1 MRPNEKQRPAA
12 TGAPRDKGPGA
23 DQPSD
28 GASDRPENP
37 PQGCHT
43 VTDALNRMVQVGCLD
58 NARGTIE
65 CYLQRA
71 GHVMR
76 LLGQISVR
84 QLHLDDVQE
93 YCSRRLREGAARETV
108 RKELVALRRALSLAA
123 QRGLLR
129 SDPAALIPRFRAA
142 YTPRRRWL
150 TQKDFERLLIPFT
163 PERRRWLLL
172 ATFGGCRL
180 SEVEGLRWEHVDFAN
195 KDLLVPGTKT
205 KGSHR
210 RIPLHP
216 LLQTELERETG
227 ASESPLTP
235 AWRNVRRDLAKAC
248 EQLGLARVSPN
259 DLRRTF
265 ASWLK
270 QAQVDSFVV
279 AQLLGHSS
287 SRMVELVY
295 GRLDAKTLEG
305 AVNRLPSVKT
315 HS

>member
-1 MRPNEKQRPAA
+1 MRSESEKRPTAA
-12 TGAPRDKGPGA
+12 GPKRERGAAA
-23 DQPSD
+23 DQPAHGESH
-28 GASDRPENP
+28 RPADPAE
-37 PQGCHT
+37 GSHT
-43 VTDALNRMVQVGCLD
+43 VADALNRMVQVGCLD
-58 NARGTIE
+58 NARGTVQ

-71 GHVMR
+71 GHVVR
-76 LLGQISVR
+76 LLGDIAVR

-93 YCSRRLREGAARETV
+93 YCSLRLREGAARETV
-108 RKELVALRRALSLAA
+108 RKELVTLRRALSLAA
-123 QRGLLR
+123 ARGLLR
-129 SDPAALIPRFRAA
+129 TDPAALIPRFRAQ

-150 TQKDFERLLIPFT
+150 TPQDFERLLAPFP

-180 SEVEGLRWEHVDFAN
+180 SEVEGLRWEHVDFVN
-195 KDLLVPGTKT
+195 KALLVPGTKT

-210 RIPLHP
+210 RIPMHP
-216 LLQTELERETG
+216 LLQAELARETG
-227 ASESPLTP
+227 ASDTPLTP
-235 AWRNVRRDLAKAC
+235 KWRNVRRDLAKAC
-248 EQLGLARVSPN
+248 EGLGLARVSPN

-295 GRLDAKTLEG
+295 GRLDAKTLEN
-305 AVNRLPSVKT
+305 AVSRLPSVNT
-315 HS
+315 HT